1 MPELAE
7 LKLTAD
13 YVNQMAKDEKFV
25 AVKKNPEHKGE
36 DLTIPFKKFRIRAE
50 SRGKELVLAILDR
63 YSDQVITVRM
73 TMGMSGY
80 FKLTNTG
87 NEPKHAH
94 LKFYTDDGVTLS
106 FVDVRRFG
114 KWKQGVWWN
123 EDRGPDPVKES
134 KEFFLN
140 VMTNLTKPAFKK
152 PLYEALMNQKYFNG
166 IGNYLR
172 AEIIYRA
179 GDVDPFLPAGGQ
191 IAKYPKILQLCEDVP
206 KMAYIKGGGSIKDW
220 SNPFTGAK
228 EINENFMLCY
238 GNKAEMLDR
247 IDSNGRRF
255 WYDPKWE
262 MPMHRDE
269 LAEYFKKHNL

>member
-1 MPELAE
+1 
-7 LKLTAD
+7 
-13 YVNQMAKDEKFV
+13 
-25 AVKKNPEHKGE
+25 
-36 DLTIPFKKFRIRAE
+36 
-50 SRGKELVLAILDR
+50 
-63 YSDQVITVRM
+63 
-73 TMGMSGY
+73 
-80 FKLTNTG
+80 
-87 NEPKHAH
+87 
-94 LKFYTDDGVTLS
+94 
-106 FVDVRRFG
+106 
-114 KWKQGVWWN
+114 
-123 EDRGPDPVKES
+123 
-134 KEFFLN
+134 
-140 VMTNLTKPAFKK
+140 
-152 PLYEALMNQKYFNG
+152 MNQKYFNG

-179 GDVDPFLPAGGQ
+179 GDVDPFLPAGEQ

-238 GNKAEMLDR
+238 GNKAKMLDR